1 MCEKKDPYKFTIRF
15 NPSDP
20 THQQTVVLL
29 NQQGRRKA
37 QLLVNAVMHYIH
49 CSQTPDIPQT
59 PPMDTALIET
69 VVRKV
74 LKEQS
79 EEPQIKKA
87 EKHHPSTVQAP
98 EDDFSFDEAAD
109 ALGADGLAAIAN
121 TMAMFRR
128 D

>member
-49 CSQTPDIPQT
+49 CSQTPDIPQM

-69 VVRKV
+69 IVRKV

-79 EEPQIKKA
+79 EEPQIKKT
-87 EKHHPSTVQAP
+87 EKHHPPTVLAP
-98 EDDFSFDEAAD
+98 GYDFSFDEAAD

-128 D
+128 E

>member
-1 MCEKKDPYKFTIRF
+1 MCEKKDPYKFTIQF

-20 THQQTVVLL
+20 THQQTAVLL
-29 NQQGRRKA
+29 NRQGRRKA
-37 QLLVNAVMHYIH
+37 QFLVNTVMHYIH

-69 VVRKV
+69 IVRKV
-74 LKEQS
+74 LKDQS
-79 EEPQIKKA
+79 EEPQIKKT
-87 EKHHPSTVQAP
+87 EKHHLPTVQAP

>member
-1 MCEKKDPYKFTIRF
+1 MAAKKDPYKFTIQF
-15 NPSDP
+15 NPADP
-20 THQQTVVLL
+20 THLQTADLL
-29 NQQGRRKA
+29 NRQGRRKA
-37 QLLVNAVMHYIH
+37 QFLVNAVMHYIH
-49 CSQTPDIPQT
+49 CSQTPDIPQM
-59 PPMDTALIET
+59 PPMDTALSET
-69 VVRKV
+69 IVRKV

-79 EEPQIKKA
+79 EEPQIKKT
-87 EKHHPSTVQAP
+87 EKHHPPSVQAP

>member
-1 MCEKKDPYKFTIRF
+1 MCEKKDPYKFTIQF

-20 THQQTVVLL
+20 THQQTAVLL
-29 NQQGRRKA
+29 NRQGRRKA
-37 QLLVNAVMHYIH
+37 QFLVNTVMHYIH

-69 VVRKV
+69 IVRKV
-74 LKEQS
+74 LKDQR
-79 EEPQIKKA
+79 EEPQIKKT
-87 EKHHPSTVQAP
+87 EKHHPPTTQIP
-98 EDDFSFDEAAD
+98 EDDFGYDEAAD

>member
-1 MCEKKDPYKFTIRF
+1 MHEKKDPYKFTIQF

-20 THQQTVVLL
+20 THQQTAVLL
-29 NQQGRRKA
+29 NRQGRRKA
-37 QLLVNAVMHYIH
+37 QFLVNAVMHYI
-49 CSQTPDIPQT
+49 DIPQE
-59 PPMDTALIET
+59 PPVDTALIET
-69 VVRKV
+69 VVRKI

-79 EEPQIKKA
+79 KEPQIKKA

-121 TMAMFRR
+121 TMAMVRR

>member
-1 MCEKKDPYKFTIRF
+1 MHEKKDPYKFTIQF

-20 THQQTVVLL
+20 THQQTAVLL
-29 NQQGRRKA
+29 NRQGRRKA
-37 QLLVNAVMHYIH
+37 QFLVNAVMHYI
-49 CSQTPDIPQT
+49 DIPQE
-59 PPMDTALIET
+59 PPVDTALIET
-69 VVRKV
+69 VVRKI

-79 EEPQIKKA
+79 KEPQIKKA
-87 EKHHPSTVQAP
+87 EKHRPPTVQAP
-98 EDDFSFDEAAD
+98 EDDFDFDEAAD

>member
-69 VVRKV
+69 IVRKV

-79 EEPQIKKA
+79 EEPQIKKT

-121 TMAMFRR
+121 TMAMYRR

>member
-1 MCEKKDPYKFTIRF
+1 MREKKDPYKFTIQF

-20 THQQTVVLL
+20 THQQTAVLL
-29 NQQGRRKA
+29 NRQGRRKA
-37 QLLVNAVMHYIH
+37 QFLVNAVMHYVH
-49 CSQTPDIPQT
+49 CSQTPDIPQE
-59 PPMDTALIET
+59 PPVDTALIET
-69 VVRKV
+69 VMRKI

-87 EKHHPSTVQAP
+87 EKHRPPTVQAP
-98 EDDFSFDEAAD
+98 EDDFDFNEAAD